1 MHTQVNVAGVLSC
14 PKPYKYHLKIAP
26 GKKFKTLIYRSPS
39 PPSLYW
45 FSNLTMMGVLLY
57 CFRHANLT
65 ADRFLMVYDLRVM
78 RAMAPIQ
85 VIIDPMFLRFIH
97 TCPNKM
103 VITSQVLNAYAC
115 VY

>member
-1 MHTQVNVAGVLSC
+1 MHTQVNVAGELSC

-26 GKKFKTLIYRSPS
+26 GKKFKILIVIVFSPL
-39 PPSLYW
+39 P
-45 FSNLTMMGVLLY
+45 FTGFQNLTVMGVLLC

-103 VITSQVLNAYAC
+103 VITSQVLNA
-115 VY
+115 